1 MTSARNLSFRQS
13 LVAALLAVVSCCAS
27 QAVAQTYGI
36 DFRNTLMPASGGMA
50 GTSVAAPQDM
60 ISAVNGNAA
69 ALTQFQET
77 RVTIG
82 GAFAEAT
89 FDISQNQPLPSLG
102 VQPYAAKSTT
112 PGAVVPA
119 IGAVMEIPNLPRRTV
134 IGLGVF
140 GSAGS
145 GVGFEQVPESNGT
158 SSYLL
163 LLEFAPSVAVEV
175 TDKLSVGGTM
185 FIGDGYLSGPFVGT
199 SPMTN
204 AYSLKAGLGLNYEL
218 GDATHLGAF
227 WQSTQAFRFQNATI
241 LFNQDRA
248 ATVNIGLPQTVGLGI
263 SNQALLDGRLLL
275 AADALYLNWKS
286 AALLQNIYQ
295 DQWAMQL
302 GMQYQASA
310 RTKLRLGY
318 ALAGNPIDHSVGR
331 SLGGVPVPG
340 GVPAVKYL
348 QAQYAVVNPHR
359 LTGGVGIED
368 VLPGLD
374 LDAFAGGMFPAN
386 EVLSGATST
395 NLASYWIGL
404 GLTWHFDRSRRQ
416 G

>member
-1 MTSARNLSFRQS
+1 MTSARHLSFGQS
-13 LVAALLAVVSCCAS
+13 LVAVLLAVISCCAS

-89 FDISQNQPLPSLG
+89 FDISQTQPLPSLG

-119 IGAVMEIPNLPRRTV
+119 IGAVMEIPDLPRRTV

-145 GVGFEQVPESNGT
+145 GVGYEQVPESNGT

-175 TDKLSVGGTM
+175 TEKLSVGGTM

-204 AYSLKAGLGLNYEL
+204 AYSLKAGLGLSYEL

-263 SNQALLDGRLLL
+263 SNQALFDGRLLL

-340 GVPAVKYL
+340 GIPAVKYL

-386 EVLSGATST
+386 EVLSRATST